1 MTKITAIIITK
12 DEELHIERCINSL
25 KNSVD
30 KIVVV
35 DSGSK
40 DNTKEICHKK
50 GVDFFY
56 HKWSGYSDQINW
68 AIKKVESFSDWIFRL
83 DADEI
88 LENHDISLK
97 NFLNNLNESINGI
110 YVKRNIYFNQKLV
123 RSGDVYNKKILRIF
137 RSGYGICDGRKM
149 DEHIVV
155 KDKVID
161 SKIVISDISLLE
173 FNDFI
178 IKHLNY
184 ASLEIESSNNYNL
197 EKYKFDNHNYRKKSF
212 KKIFKNFLYYKIP
225 SRLRPFMYYFYR
237 MFLRGGIFDNTD
249 GFYFHLFQVLMY
261 RSFVEY
267 LRYKKCTSKK

>member
-1 MTKITAIIITK
+1 MTRITAIIITK
-12 DEELHIERCINSL
+12 DEELHIERCINSI

-30 KIVVV
+30 KIVIV

-40 DNTKEICHKK
+40 DNTKEICEKK
-50 GVDFFY
+50 GVLFFY

-68 AIKKVESFSDWIFRL
+68 AIKKVESFSDWIFRI

-88 LENHDISLK
+88 LENDDISLK
-97 NFLNNLNESINGI
+97 TFLNSLNESINGI
-110 YVKRNIYFNQKLV
+110 NVKRNIYFNQKLV
-123 RSGDVYNKKILRIF
+123 RFGDVYNKKILRIF

-149 DEHIVV
+149 DEHILV
-155 KDKVID
+155 KSKIID
-161 SKIVISDISLLE
+161 SNIVISDISLLE
-173 FNDFI
+173 FNEFI

-184 ASLEIESSNNYNL
+184 ASLEIESSSNDNK
-197 EKYKFDNHNYRKKSF
+197 EKLNFDNHIYRKKSF
-212 KKIFKNFLYYKIP
+212 KKKFKNFLYHKIP
-225 SRLRPFMYYFYR
+225 PRLRPFIYYFYR